1 VARRTLATICVK
13 VATRFDGFVE
23 RKTREA
29 ESARIYQLLTEGE
42 GVAAAPLATIGN
54 DWTRA
59 LYDGGFH
66 LPDSPQAV
74 PSINLVFVQ
83 SSDGNTGAANPGTL
97 GGGPTDLHLIYEGV
111 SRVAAD
117 AVLAGAASVGKDAFF
132 SVWHPELVALRRALG
147 LTRHPAQVV
156 VSADGRIDVDRALL
170 FNVPDVSVF
179 VLAGAQCRERCA
191 AGFALRP
198 WITLLPLEPGG
209 LIIAL
214 SRLRIEHGIN
224 RISAIGGRRTASSLI
239 DANVVQDLCLT
250 TSAHAGGESN
260 TPFYVGHCRPAL
272 DLIVRKVSTDP
283 GHPFVFEH
291 SAFQTGIT
299 PAARR

>member
-1 VARRTLATICVK
+1 VQVARRTLATICVK

-66 LPDSPQAV
+66 LSDSPQTV

-83 SSDGNTGAANPGTL
+83 SSDGNTGAANPATL
-97 GGGPTDLHLIYEGV
+97 GGGPTDLH
-111 SRVAAD
+111 
-117 AVLAGAASVGKDAFF
+117 
-132 SVWHPELVALRRALG
+132 
-147 LTRHPAQVV
+147 
-156 VSADGRIDVDRALL
+156 
-170 FNVPDVSVF
+170 
-179 VLAGAQCRERCA
+179 
-191 AGFALRP
+191 
-198 WITLLPLEPGG
+198 

-239 DANVVQDLCLT
+239 DAGVVEDLC
-250 TSAHAGGESN
+250 
-260 TPFYVGHCRPAL
+260 
-272 DLIVRKVSTDP
+272 
-283 GHPFVFEH
+283 
-291 SAFQTGIT
+291 
-299 PAARR
+299 